1 MTAYTI
7 LRLAERFKIEIEKEI
22 IEINSEVTRVGG
34 TSADLLA
41 GDNLSIL

>member
-7 LRLAERFKIEIEKEI
+7 LRLVERFNVDIETETIEITTDV
-22 IEINSEVTRVGG
+22 SRVGG

-41 GDNLSIL
+41 GD